1 MFFIYRIGLLFF
13 SVFSQFDRGFR
24 SGVLMI
30 ELAVLCVVFFFFFS
44 FSRVSSIFSLISRS
58 ILRYQ
63 FSFYLFLVLVF
74 VFLLVIN
81 LFGLIP
87 YGFSLRRQVWVV
99 MFFSLVFFFSF
110 ILLLLRRGI
119 FSFIIFFLPSG
130 SPLALGLFLFYIE
143 ILSVFVRPLTL
154 TLRLCANMVT
164 GHVLFCLLSSLTVS
178 VLLVRYAGVF
188 LIGVGLVLFFFELFV
203 CFIQAVVF
211 FLLLDSYFSEV
222 N

>member
-1 MFFIYRIGLLFF
+1 MIDFLFF
-13 SVFSQFDRGFR
+13 SVFSQFDSGFR
-24 SGVLMI
+24 SGVLLF
-30 ELAVLCVVFFFFFS
+30 ELCLLCVVFFFFFS
-44 FSRVSSIFSLISRS
+44 FSGPSSIFSSISRLLLS
-58 ILRYQ
+58 TQ
-63 FSFYLFLVLVF
+63 FSFYLFLSMVF

-87 YGFSLRRQVWVV
+87 YGFSLSRQVWVV
-99 MFFSLVFFFSF
+99 IFFSLVFFFSF
-110 ILLLLRRGI
+110 VLLLLRRGV
-119 FSFIIFFLPSG
+119 FSFVIFFLPSG
-130 SPLALGLFLFYIE
+130 SPLVLGLFLFYIE

-178 VLLVRYAGVF
+178 VLLVRWAGVF
-188 LIGVGLVLFFFELFV
+188 LIRVGLVLFFFELFV

-211 FLLLDSYFSEV
+211 FLLLDRYFSEV